1 LKVSVVSKVMERYK
15 EVSQVFKALIIE
27 HRSNFFFHQ
36 GYSVRAM
43 ELTRDKPTN
52 TSDGLL
58 FL

>member
-1 LKVSVVSKVMERYK
+1 MERYK

-52 TSDGLL
+52 TSDSLL